1 MFKIGEFSKLTQV
14 SVRMLRYYDEAG
26 LLKPAEIDEFTGY
39 RYYSSLQIPLL
50 NKIVY
55 LRDSGF
61 NVSEIASALDNWQD
75 DQILQKLDEKSTEIR
90 QTIEGEK
97 RKLSK
102 IQVAKRG
109 LLEEKEEL
117 HYQIGIKSIPS
128 YQVLSLRRVI
138 PDYYSEGC
146 LWQELSTFVQKNKLE
161 VSESTFS
168 IYHDIEYKETD
179 VDVELCVQVKKSGIN
194 EEPFTYRQT
203 EAVPLMAYTMV
214 YGDFYNIAGVFLSFA
229 NWLQKNHQYKMLGTS
244 RQIVLRGPWNEE
256 NPEQYL
262 IEIQIPIAEISC

>member
-61 NVSEIASALDNWQD
+61 NVAEIASALNNWRED
-75 DQILQKLDEKSTEIR
+75 IILQKLADKKMEIHANIKEEEK
-90 QTIEGEK
+90 
-97 RKLSK
+97 KLEK
-102 IQVAKRG
+102 IQMA
-109 LLEEKEEL
+109 EKVCCQQNEAL
-117 HYQIGIKSIPS
+117 HYQIGIKSVPS

-146 LWQELSTFVQKNKLE
+146 LWQELSAFVQENKLE
-161 VSESTFS
+161 VSEDTFS

-179 VDVELCVQVKKSGIN
+179 VDVELCVQVKKTGMS
-194 EEPFTYRQT
+194 EDPFIYRQT

-214 YGDFYNIAGVFLSFA
+214 YGSFYNIAGVFLSFA
-229 NWLQKNHQYKMLGTS
+229 DWLQKNHQYKMLGTS
-244 RQIVLRGPWNEE
+244 RQIVHRGPWNEKD
-256 NPEQYL
+256 PEQYL